1 MKYLKLFE
9 SDDDRLD
16 KIRKANTQ
24 ILNEIDILISFAD
37 RLTEAGLYSHSTFT
51 GGVYRKQDPVKVT
64 VNTNGG
70 RTDIESFSKY
80 VNNNFEKDLPTL
92 QYNVSGHIEKSFKSS
107 KIVDDNEVELA
118 IEELRHRLK
127 ELAPNC
133 RIDIIRKKFS
143 KDSNE
148 MYSKG
153 QYVTSNSIEMS
164 VDVHISNNKSQRY
177 R

>member
-9 SDDDRLD
+9 SDERLD
-16 KIRKANTQ
+16 KIRKGNTQ
-24 ILNEIDILISFAD
+24 ILNEIDILVSFAD
-37 RLTEAGLYSHSTFT
+37 RLTEAGLYSYSTF
-51 GGVYRKQDPVKVT
+51 GGGAHRKKDPVRVR

-70 RTDIESFSKY
+70 QSDIESFSKY
-80 VNNNFEKDLPTL
+80 VNNNFDKDIPTL
-92 QYNVSGHIEKSFKSS
+92 QYSVSGIAEKSFKSTKAIS
-107 KIVDDNEVELA
+107 DEEVELA

-143 KDSNE
+143 KDLSE
-148 MYSKG
+148 VYSKG
-153 QYVTSNSIEMS
+153 QYVKSDSIEMS
-164 VDVHISNNKSQRY
+164 VDIHISNNKAQRY